1 VTELPHNDNNG
12 AWYGLFGN
20 MAVQIMLLGVK
31 CGRNI
36 FFSPALL
43 LKPNVTEKNTKT
55 HFLKKII
62 YLCIYF
68 QIAFVRHV
76 QIAIGSA

>member
-36 FFSPALL
+36 FFPPALL

-55 HFLKKII
+55 HFLKKLFI
-62 YLCIYF
+62 YVFIFRLHLCGMCKL
-68 QIAFVRHV
+68 R
-76 QIAIGSA
+76 